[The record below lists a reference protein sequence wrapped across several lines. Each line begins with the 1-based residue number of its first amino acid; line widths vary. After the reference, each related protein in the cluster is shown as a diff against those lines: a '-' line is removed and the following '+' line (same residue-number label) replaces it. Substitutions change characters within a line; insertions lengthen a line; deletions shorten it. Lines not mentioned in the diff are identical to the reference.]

1 MLTPIRTKY
10 VFESNEFYRD
20 INGYIMFAERF
31 KSKLFRV
38 EKLFPYIYY
47 CNNNL
52 TGLISYYYYYLL
64 CCIMYY
70 YYTIIYI
77 SLRTDLIMLE

>member
-10 VFESNEFYRD
+10 VFEYNEFYRD
-20 INGYIMFAERF
+20 INGYIMTFGVRF

-52 TGLISYYYYYLL
+52 TGLIYYYYA
-64 CCIMYY
+64 
-70 YYTIIYI
+70 II
-77 SLRTDLIMLE
+77 